1 MGVIKELNDAKVKKL
16 LLYTKPGNL
25 QKYFGKAMS
34 GDQMDAKRAE
44 IVRKISNSES

>member
-1 MGVIKELNDAKVKKL
+1 MPRWTKEQEEAI
-16 LLYTKPGNL
+16 YTKPGNL

-34 GDQMDAKRAE
+34 EDQMDAKRAE